1 MEEKDLSRGGGQLR
15 GAGKTTLG
23 LSLNF
28 PLLILTS
35 PHLGAHRRFLS
46 LLAGLPVVGVHPTGL
61 QALQLPSL
69 ETEEKNPET
78 AQREQWLIG

>member
-1 MEEKDLSRGGGQLR
+1 M
-15 GAGKTTLG
+15 G

-78 AQREQWLIG
+78 ATERAVAYWIRGLTCLKPKVLE